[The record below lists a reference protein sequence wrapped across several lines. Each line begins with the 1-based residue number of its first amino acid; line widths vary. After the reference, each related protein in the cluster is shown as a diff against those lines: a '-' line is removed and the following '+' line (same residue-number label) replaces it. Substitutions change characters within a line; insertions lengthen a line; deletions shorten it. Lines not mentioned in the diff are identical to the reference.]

1 MKRFKTC
8 LLAASALLLGLLL
21 SDPAAAQTQLSDP
34 EIASVA
40 VVANQIDV
48 AYGKIALQ
56 KSKDKEVRKF
66 AQTMVT
72 DHSATI
78 EAATN
83 LVNKLKVT
91 PKDNAMSQSLQK
103 DANKTKKMLHAKS
116 GRAFDKSYVDN
127 EVAYHRSVIQVVET
141 ILIPQAKNEE
151 LKSLLQG
158 ALPVFKAHLQHAEM
172 LQKKYQ

>member
-8 LLAASALLLGLLL
+8 LLAAGALLLGLLL

-103 DANKTKKMLHAKS
+103 DAGKTKKMLHAKS

-151 LKSLLQG
+151 LKSLLQS